1 MSCVVTFP
9 VSKAIVKSY
18 VSVIDTI
25 VWKKVAFI
33 DSVSSDTVDA
43 TEKIMLYL
51 LNWSNLQEGQ
61 SQIENYIK
69 GN

>member
-9 VSKAIVKSY
+9 VSKTIVKSY
-18 VSVIDTI
+18 VSVMDTI
-25 VWKKVAFI
+25 VWKNVAFI